1 MLEVEEEGGIKNQTV
16 KFDKPSISIY
26 WQFRCI
32 FAKSKFDKKK
42 KEKKLAYLAA
52 YYTKIDKR
60 LDW

>member
-1 MLEVEEEGGIKNQTV
+1 MLEVEEEGGIKYQTV
-16 KFDKPSISIY
+16 KFDKLSTSIY

-42 KEKKLAYLAA
+42 KHAYLAA